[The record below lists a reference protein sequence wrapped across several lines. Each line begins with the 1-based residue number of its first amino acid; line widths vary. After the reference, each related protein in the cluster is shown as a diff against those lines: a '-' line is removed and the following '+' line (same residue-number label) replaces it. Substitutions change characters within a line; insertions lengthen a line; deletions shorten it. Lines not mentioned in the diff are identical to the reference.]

1 MLKISNLGFAAFLML
16 KEKKL
21 LAAPTKEVGNG
32 KFEFYFN
39 ISQDDHDIL
48 LHEHATSDFSKFDNN
63 LINLKKM
70 LSGKNK

>member
-16 KEKKL
+16 REKKL
-21 LAAPTKEVGNG
+21 LATPTKEANNG

-39 ISQDDHDIL
+39 LSQDEHDTL
-48 LHEHATSDFSKFDNN
+48 LHEYVTGDFCKFDNN

-70 LSGKNK
+70 LSGKK